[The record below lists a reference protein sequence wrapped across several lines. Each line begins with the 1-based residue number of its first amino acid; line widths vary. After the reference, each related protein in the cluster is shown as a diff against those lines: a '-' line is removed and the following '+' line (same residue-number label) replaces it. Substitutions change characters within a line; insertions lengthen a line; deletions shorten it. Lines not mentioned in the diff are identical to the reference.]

1 MMADYKRSK
10 NGFLSEHPKVSEKQI
25 FHQGWGCHD
34 KITHIQ
40 SIKATYQEISL
51 LVSTTII
58 IFAIKIIINKN
69 NYMKTSRFIW
79 RIFLVPL
86 VTMLCAFFVA
96 PLQAQGQNVEAY
108 VQMSADKTTLTFFY
122 DTKRATREGTTWVI
136 NEKKLVD
143 ERLQYPTWVGTYE
156 NPNTTT
162 TKAVIDASFKDF
174 RPTSTAFWLRLF
186 TALTNIEGLQN
197 LNTSEVKRMA
207 GMFDGCSAL
216 TSLDLS
222 NFKTE
227 KVNDMNSMFDGCSAL
242 TSLELSS
249 FNTEKVT
256 QMNKMFFGC
265 SVLTS
270 LNLSNF
276 NTSNVTEMNGMFYG
290 CSALKSLDLSSF
302 NTSNVTDMN
311 GMFYGCSGLTNLDL
325 KNFNTLEVTDM
336 GLMFKGCSALTSL
349 DLSSFNTSN
358 VTDMSLMFSDCSSLK
373 ALALKNFNTENVTDM
388 TGMFISCSGL
398 TSLDLSNFTTS
409 NVTKMSA
416 MFSGCS
422 GLTSLNLKN
431 FNTEKVK
438 SMDNVFAFCSALTSL
453 DLKNFNTENVTDMA
467 QMFVDCSALT
477 SLNLKNFNTEK
488 VEDMNNMFGNC
499 SALKS
504 LDLKNF
510 NTSNVTNMRAMFSSC
525 SGLRLLNLKNFN
537 TSNVTD
543 MRWMFSRCSKL
554 ANIVCDKTW
563 KCEQSQEMF
572 EGCTALKG
580 AVPYDE
586 SKVDVTMANL
596 ETGYFTKKVQDK
608 PEVTTPE
615 AYVQMSADKTTLT
628 FFYDTKRASR
638 EGTTWGIEEKKE
650 YNGYQYPAWA
660 GTHNNPDT
668 TTTKAVVD
676 ASFANFQPTSTA
688 SWFQNFKALTAI
700 EGLQNLNTSEVID
713 MSGMFSRCSV
723 LTSLDLK
730 NFNTEKVENMSW
742 MFNNCSA
749 LTTLDL
755 KSFNTSNV
763 KDMGYMF
770 YSCSALTTLDL
781 KNFNTSNVTDMG
793 AMFFVCSSLT
803 TLDISNFNTSNVT
816 NMDLMFRDC
825 SALTSLELNN
835 FNTEKVEN
843 MSNMFAGCSSLTSLD
858 LKSFNTEKVT
868 DMRDMF
874 AVSYALKTLD
884 LKNFNTSEVTDMNGM
899 FRWCYALT
907 SLDLKNF
914 NTEKVTD
921 MRDMFEDCSQLAS
934 IVCDKAWKCEQSQN
948 MFKGCTALKGAVAY
962 DESKTDVT
970 MANPETGYFTKKAQ
984 SKPEVTSPEAY
995 VQMSADKT
1003 TLTFFYDNKRA
1014 SREGTTWG
1022 IEEKKEFEGD
1032 QYPAW
1037 LGTYE
1042 NPDTTIT
1049 KAVVD
1054 ASFANFRPTS
1064 TASWFQSF
1072 EALAAI
1078 EGLQNLNTSE
1088 VTNMRAMFNGCSRL
1102 TNLDLS
1108 SFNTSNVTDMGWMF
1122 NGCSALTSLDLKNF
1136 NTSNVTDMS
1145 LMFKDCSALKSLDLK
1160 NFNTSNVT
1168 DMSLMFNGC
1177 SGLKSLDL
1185 SNFNI
1190 SKVTNM
1196 GGMFYGC
1203 SKLAS
1208 IVCDKAWNSEYSYYM
1223 FKDCTALK
1231 GAVAY
1236 DESKTDVTMANPET
1250 GYFTKKAQDKPEVTT
1265 PEAYVQMS
1273 ADKTTLTFFYD
1284 TKRATREG
1292 TTWGIEEKKEYNGYQ
1307 IPAWA
1312 GTYEVPDTTTTKAV
1326 VDASFKDFRP
1336 TSTEYWFK
1344 QFKSLTAIEGL
1355 QNLNTSEVTDMSNM
1369 FYNCS
1374 ALTSLDLKNFNTS
1387 NVTKMNSMFENCSAL
1402 TSLNLSN
1409 FNTSNVTD
1417 MGWMFTG
1424 CKALTSLDIKNFN
1437 TQKVWNMREMF
1448 SHCSAL
1454 TSLDLSSFNTSNVEN
1469 IVSMFAGCESLT
1481 TLDLSNFNTS
1491 NVTDMGTMFW
1501 ACSGLTTL
1509 HLTNFNTSNVKNME
1523 YMFAY
1528 CSKLASIVCNKTWKS
1543 EKSQEMFKGCTAL
1556 KGAVAYDANKTDA
1569 TMANPQTG
1577 YFTKKVQDKPEVTT
1591 PEAYVQMSADKTT
1604 LTFFYDTKRAS
1615 REGTTWGIEEKQEDN
1630 GWQYPAWTRP
1640 YNNLDTTT
1648 TKAVFDTSFKDF
1660 RPTSTAQWLLS
1671 LTALTN
1677 IEGLQNLNT
1686 SNVTDMDGMF
1696 WACSALTSLN
1706 LSNFNTSNVKNM
1718 SGMFLGCRALTS
1730 LNLSNFNT
1738 SNVTNIRGMFA
1749 GCRALTSLNLSNF
1762 NTSNVKDMSGMFEN
1776 CSALTSLDL
1785 KGFKTE
1791 KVEDIQWMFNNCSAL
1806 TSLELS
1812 NFNTSN
1818 VTNMRGMFHGCSG
1831 LTNLYL
1837 SNFNTSNVMNMS
1849 SMFADCS
1856 ALTSL
1861 DLKSFNISNV
1871 TKMNSM
1877 FENCS
1882 ALTSLNLSNF
1892 NTSNVTNMS
1901 GMFASCS
1908 ALTALDLKNFNTSN
1922 VTNMSYMFSRCSAL
1936 TSLDLTNFNTSNVTD
1951 MSGMFADC
1959 SVLTSL
1965 NLKNFNTEKVT
1976 NMTYMFDGCSQLVN
1990 IVSHKVW
1997 NSEYSYDM
2005 FKGCTALKGAVA
2017 FDENKTDVTMANPET
2032 GYFTK
2037 KVEDKPEVTIP
2048 QAYVQISA
2056 DKTTLTFFYDTKRAT
2071 REGTTWD
2078 ITSPI
2083 ATRSASLLHATAW
2096 GASEEKPNS
2105 TTTKVV
2111 FDASFA
2117 KFYPKTT
2124 AEWFAH
2130 YAALKR
2136 IEGIENLNTSEV
2148 TSMKGMFTGCA
2159 ALDTLDLTTF
2169 NTEKVNDMS
2178 EMFKNCANLSTV
2190 VCDKVWSTPHSEQM
2204 FYGCVKL
2211 LGKAAFDANKTSVEM
2226 ANPNSG
2232 YFVAVKPT
2240 ALLPVFSPAGAN
2252 GIYTLQ
2258 GKRVRGNLQHLPAG
2272 VYIVNGKKVMVQ

>member
-1 MMADYKRSK
+1 
-10 NGFLSEHPKVSEKQI
+10 
-25 FHQGWGCHD
+25 
-34 KITHIQ
+34 
-40 SIKATYQEISL
+40 
-51 LVSTTII
+51 
-58 IFAIKIIINKN
+58 
-69 NYMKTSRFIW
+69 MKTSRFIW

-96 PLQAQGQNVEAY
+96 PLQAQGQSVEAY

-122 DTKRATREGTTWVI
+122 DTKRASREGTTWVI

-162 TKAVIDASFKDF
+162 TKAVFDASFKDF
-174 RPTSTAFWLRLF
+174 RPTSTAYWLVLF
-186 TALTNIEGLQN
+186 KALTNIEGLQN

-207 GMFDGCSAL
+207 GMFDGCSTL

-227 KVNDMNSMFDGCSAL
+227 KVNDMNSMFEGCSAL
-242 TSLELSS
+242 TSLDLSS

-265 SVLTS
+265 SALTS
-270 LNLSNF
+270 LDLSNF

-325 KNFNTLEVTDM
+325 KNFNTSEVTDM
-336 GLMFKGCSALTSL
+336 GWMFKGCSALTSL

-608 PEVTTPE
+608 PEVTSPE

-638 EGTTWGIEEKKE
+638 EGTTWGIEEKQEVEKRLE
-650 YNGYQYPAWA
+650 FPAWA
-660 GTHNNPDT
+660 GTYNNPNK
-668 TTTKAVVD
+668 TTTKVVFD
-676 ASFANFQPTSTA
+676 ASFKDIHPTSTGF
-688 SWFQNFKALTAI
+688 WFKNFKALTAI
-700 EGLQNLNTSEVID
+700 EGLQNLNTSEVTD
-713 MSGMFSRCSV
+713 MSV
-723 LTSLDLK
+723 
-730 NFNTEKVENMSW
+730 
-742 MFNNCSA
+742 
-749 LTTLDL
+749 
-755 KSFNTSNV
+755 
-763 KDMGYMF
+763 
-770 YSCSALTTLDL
+770 
-781 KNFNTSNVTDMG
+781 
-793 AMFFVCSSLT
+793 
-803 TLDISNFNTSNVT
+803 
-816 NMDLMFRDC
+816 
-825 SALTSLELNN
+825 
-835 FNTEKVEN
+835 
-843 MSNMFAGCSSLTSLD
+843 MFAGCS
-858 LKSFNTEKVT
+858 
-868 DMRDMF
+868 
-874 AVSYALKTLD
+874 
-884 LKNFNTSEVTDMNGM
+884 
-899 FRWCYALT
+899 ALT

-914 NTEKVTD
+914 NTSKVTN
-921 MRDMFEDCSQLAS
+921 MSGMFEDCSALTSLDLSNFNTSNVALMTAMFEYCSALTSLDLKGFKTEKVQDMKYMFNNCSALTSLDLSHFNTEKVEDMSGMFAKCSKLAS
-934 IVCDKAWKCEQSQN
+934 IVNNKTWNCEESQD

-962 DESKTDVT
+962 DESKTDMK
-970 MANPETGYFTKKAQ
+970 MANPETGYFTKKVED
-984 SKPEVTSPEAY
+984 KPEVTTPEAY
-995 VQMSADKT
+995 VQRSADKT
-1003 TLTFFYDNKRA
+1003 TLTFFYDTKRA
-1014 SREGTTWG
+1014 TREGTTWG
-1022 IEEKKEFEGD
+1022 IEEKLEFEGD
-1032 QYPAW
+1032 QFPAW

-1042 NPDTTIT
+1042 NPDTTTT

-1122 NGCSALTSLDLKNF
+1122 NGCSALTSLDLKNFNTSNVTDMSLTFKGCSTLTTLELKNF

-1250 GYFTKKAQDKPEVTT
+1250 GYFTKKVEDKPEVTTPEAYVQMSADKTTLTFFYDTKRSSREGTTWGIEEKKENHGFQYPAWVSTDENGDTTTTKAVVDASFKDFQPTSTASWFEDFKTLTAIEGLQYLNTTEVTDMSRMFLGCEALTSLNLSSFNTSNVTNMGTMFENCSSLTSLNLSNFNTLNVMNMSGMFYDCSALTSLNLSSFNTSNVTNMGAMFKNCSSLTSLNLSNFNTENVKEMDWMFYGCSALTALDLKNFNTLNVKRMDRMFWGCKSLNSLDLSNFNTSEVTNMSDMFYDCSALTSLDLKNFNTSNVTDMSLMFSSCSGLTSLDLKNFNTSNVTDMLWMFVRCSKLASIVCDKTWNCKRSQEMFKGCTAIKGAVAYDESKTDVTMANPETGYFTKKAQDKPEVTTPEAYVQMSADQKTLTFFYDTKRATREGTTWGIEEKKEDNGQQYPAWAGTYPNSNYTITKAVFDDSFANFRPTSTAQWLQSLRFLINIEGLQNLNTSEVTDMHGMFAGCKALTSLDLKSFNTSSVTNMSDMFAGCKALTALDLSYFNTSNVTEMNWMFYDCSALTSLDLKSFNTSNVADMEGLFWGCLDLATLNLKSFNTEKVTSMKGMFYDCSVLTSLDLKNFNTENVTNMSYMFSHCSALTSLDLSNFNTSNVMNMDYMFAGCKALTSLDLKNFNTEKVEFMSRMFKDCSALTSLDLKNFNTEKVTNMYAMFFGCSALSSLDLSNFNTEKVKYMVVMFRDCSKLAAILSNKTWKCEDSQNMFKGCTALKGAVPYDESKVDVTMANPETGYFTKKAQDKPEVTT

-1284 TKRATREG
+1284 TKR
-1292 TTWGIEEKKEYNGYQ
+1292 
-1307 IPAWA
+1307 
-1312 GTYEVPDTTTTKAV
+1312 
-1326 VDASFKDFRP
+1326 
-1336 TSTEYWFK
+1336 TS
-1344 QFKSLTAIEGL
+1344 
-1355 QNLNTSEVTDMSNM
+1355 
-1369 FYNCS
+1369 
-1374 ALTSLDLKNFNTS
+1374 
-1387 NVTKMNSMFENCSAL
+1387 
-1402 TSLNLSN
+1402 
-1409 FNTSNVTD
+1409 
-1417 MGWMFTG
+1417 
-1424 CKALTSLDIKNFN
+1424 
-1437 TQKVWNMREMF
+1437 
-1448 SHCSAL
+1448 
-1454 TSLDLSSFNTSNVEN
+1454 
-1469 IVSMFAGCESLT
+1469 
-1481 TLDLSNFNTS
+1481 
-1491 NVTDMGTMFW
+1491 
-1501 ACSGLTTL
+1501 
-1509 HLTNFNTSNVKNME
+1509 
-1523 YMFAY
+1523 
-1528 CSKLASIVCNKTWKS
+1528 
-1543 EKSQEMFKGCTAL
+1543 
-1556 KGAVAYDANKTDA
+1556 
-1569 TMANPQTG
+1569 
-1577 YFTKKVQDKPEVTT
+1577 
-1591 PEAYVQMSADKTT
+1591 
-1604 LTFFYDTKRAS
+1604 
-1615 REGTTWGIEEKQEDN
+1615 
-1630 GWQYPAWTRP
+1630 
-1640 YNNLDTTT
+1640 
-1648 TKAVFDTSFKDF
+1648 
-1660 RPTSTAQWLLS
+1660 
-1671 LTALTN
+1671 
-1677 IEGLQNLNT
+1677 
-1686 SNVTDMDGMF
+1686 
-1696 WACSALTSLN
+1696 
-1706 LSNFNTSNVKNM
+1706 
-1718 SGMFLGCRALTS
+1718 
-1730 LNLSNFNT
+1730 
-1738 SNVTNIRGMFA
+1738 
-1749 GCRALTSLNLSNF
+1749 
-1762 NTSNVKDMSGMFEN
+1762 
-1776 CSALTSLDL
+1776 
-1785 KGFKTE
+1785 
-1791 KVEDIQWMFNNCSAL
+1791 
-1806 TSLELS
+1806 
-1812 NFNTSN
+1812 
-1818 VTNMRGMFHGCSG
+1818 
-1831 LTNLYL
+1831 
-1837 SNFNTSNVMNMS
+1837 
-1849 SMFADCS
+1849 
-1856 ALTSL
+1856 
-1861 DLKSFNISNV
+1861 
-1871 TKMNSM
+1871 
-1877 FENCS
+1877 
-1882 ALTSLNLSNF
+1882 
-1892 NTSNVTNMS
+1892 
-1901 GMFASCS
+1901 
-1908 ALTALDLKNFNTSN
+1908 
-1922 VTNMSYMFSRCSAL
+1922 
-1936 TSLDLTNFNTSNVTD
+1936 
-1951 MSGMFADC
+1951 
-1959 SVLTSL
+1959 
-1965 NLKNFNTEKVT
+1965 
-1976 NMTYMFDGCSQLVN
+1976 
-1990 IVSHKVW
+1990 
-1997 NSEYSYDM
+1997 
-2005 FKGCTALKGAVA
+2005 
-2017 FDENKTDVTMANPET
+2017 
-2032 GYFTK
+2032 
-2037 KVEDKPEVTIP
+2037 
-2048 QAYVQISA
+2048 
-2056 DKTTLTFFYDTKRAT
+2056 

-2083 ATRSASLLHATAW
+2083 ATRSASLLNAPAW

-2169 NTEKVNDMS
+2169 NTDKVNDMS

-2272 VYIVNGKKVMVQ
+2272 VYIVNGKKVVVQ